1 MNILAIGNSSG
12 AKSVGQLLSQ
22 KNLFHAKKIDASIN
36 SNWQMATGSHS
47 VTIMNSLYII
57 FHCLLVKSIVGW

>member
-22 KNLFHAKKIDASIN
+22 KNLFHAKKSDASIN
-36 SNWQMATGSHS
+36 SKLADRHWFPFRHYYELL
-47 VTIMNSLYII
+47 IYYIPL
-57 FHCLLVKSIVGW
+57 FVG